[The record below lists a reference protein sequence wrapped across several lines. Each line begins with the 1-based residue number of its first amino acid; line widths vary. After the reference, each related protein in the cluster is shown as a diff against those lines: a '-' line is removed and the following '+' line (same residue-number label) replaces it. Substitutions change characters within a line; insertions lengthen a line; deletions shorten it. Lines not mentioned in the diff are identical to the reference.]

1 VGGACFRCVDD
12 VEHDLD
18 AVGVGGRVD
27 WHDAVSFDWHDAIE
41 FGSRVWHDAI
51 SFDWHDTI
59 QFGSR
64 VDWHD
69 AISAG
74 VQSGHRG

>member
-18 AVGVGGRVD
+18 AVVVGGRVD
-27 WHDAVSFDWHDAIE
+27 SHDAVRFDRHDAVSFDWHDAIE
-41 FGSRVWHDAI
+41 FGSRVD
-51 SFDWHDTI
+51 
-59 QFGSR
+59 R
-64 VDWHD
+64 HD

-74 VQSGHRG
+74 VRSGHRG

>member
-27 WHDAVSFDWHDAIE
+27 WHDAVRVGGRVDSHDAVRFDRHDAIE
-41 FGSRVWHDAI
+41 
-51 SFDWHDTI
+51 
-59 QFGSR
+59 FGSR

-74 VQSGHRG
+74 VRSGHRG

>member
-27 WHDAVSFDWHDAIE
+27 SHDAVRFDRHDAVSFDWHDAVSFDWHDAIE
-41 FGSRVWHDAI
+41 FGSRV
-51 SFDWHDTI
+51 DWHDTI
-59 QFGSR
+59 
-64 VDWHD
+64 
-69 AISAG
+69 SAG
-74 VQSGHRG
+74 VRSGHRG

>member
-18 AVGVGGRVD
+18 AVGVGGWVD
-27 WHDAVSFDWHDAIE
+27 SHDAVRFDRHDAVSFDWHDAIE
-41 FGSRVWHDAI
+41 FGSRV
-51 SFDWHDTI
+51 
-59 QFGSR
+59 
-64 VDWHD
+64 DWHD

-74 VQSGHRG
+74 VRSGHRG

>member
-1 VGGACFRCVDD
+1 MGGACFRYVDD

-27 WHDAVSFDWHDAIE
+27 WHDAVRFDRHDAIE
-41 FGSRVWHDAI
+41 
-51 SFDWHDTI
+51 
-59 QFGSR
+59 FGSR

-69 AISAG
+69 AISVG
-74 VQSGHRG
+74 VRSGHWG

>member
-27 WHDAVSFDWHDAIE
+27 SHDAVSFDRHDAVSFDWHNAIE
-41 FGSRVWHDAI
+41 FGSR
-51 SFDWHDTI
+51 
-59 QFGSR
+59 G
-64 VDWHD
+64 DWHD

-74 VQSGHRG
+74 VRSGHRG

>member
-41 FGSRVWHDAI
+41 FGSRV
-51 SFDWHDTI
+51 
-59 QFGSR
+59 
-64 VDWHD
+64 DWHD

-74 VQSGHRG
+74 VRSGHRG

>member
-27 WHDAVSFDWHDAIE
+27 WHDAVSFDWHDA
-41 FGSRVWHDAI
+41 V
-51 SFDWHDTI
+51 SFDWHDAI
-59 QFGSR
+59 EFGSR

-74 VQSGHRG
+74 VRSGHRG

>member
-27 WHDAVSFDWHDAIE
+27 SHDAVRFDRHDAVSFDWHDAIE
-41 FGSRVWHDAI
+41 FGSRV
-51 SFDWHDTI
+51 
-59 QFGSR
+59 
-64 VDWHD
+64 DWHD

-74 VQSGHRG
+74 VRSGHRG

>member
-1 VGGACFRCVDD
+1 VGRCSRHRVSDLLLLFDGGGVGGARFRCVDD

-27 WHDAVSFDWHDAIE
+27 WHDAIE
-41 FGSRVWHDAI
+41 
-51 SFDWHDTI
+51 
-59 QFGSR
+59 FGSR

-74 VQSGHRG
+74 VRSGHRG

>member
-1 VGGACFRCVDD
+1 VGGSCFRCVDD

-27 WHDAVSFDWHDAIE
+27 WHDAVRVDRHDAVSSDWHDAIE
-41 FGSRVWHDAI
+41 
-51 SFDWHDTI
+51 
-59 QFGSR
+59 FGSR

-69 AISAG
+69 AISAR
-74 VQSGHRG
+74 VRSGHRG

>member
-27 WHDAVSFDWHDAIE
+27 WHDAVRFDRHDAVSFDWHDAIE
-41 FGSRVWHDAI
+41 
-51 SFDWHDTI
+51 
-59 QFGSR
+59 FGSR

-74 VQSGHRG
+74 VRSGHRG